1 MSKRSK
7 ALIAAAVAV
16 PLAVIGAGTAYAAYY
31 QDRALPGSKV
41 AGTDVSGMSRA
52 QLTAALT
59 SRLDKVTVTV
69 KADGGTRV
77 ERLSTLGY
85 TVDIPATVDK
95 VLNANQGITSV
106 ATAFLGDRTV
116 DAVVKQDPTVT
127 NAYVADL
134 VGRAGT
140 PSANAAVVLAKNK
153 ASFTV
158 RPAVV
163 GKTVD
168 PSTLQDLAK
177 VAALGLVS
185 TTAEVRFVEQA
196 PTVTTQAAK
205 VAAAAAN
212 ALVKTPVTVAA
223 GTDTITASAKTK
235 ASWISVPTTADGLG
249 TPTLSDAKIVA
260 WVKSVAKAASSQP
273 TKGVRLVGSAGNV
286 LRVQTQARD
295 GRQVTNAAAIAAA
308 IKGALAGGKGY
319 AGTFATKP
327 LPAKWTQRA
336 VAPGAEHLAYPAAV
350 GEKWIDV
357 NLSRH
362 TMTAYIGGTVVF
374 GPVAMVNG
382 APATP
387 SLVGTYFIQRK
398 YAADRMRGRNADGT
412 TYDTPDVPWVSY
424 FHGGYA
430 LHGAPWRSTFGYAAS
445 HGCINLP
452 VSTAK
457 WVYDWAPIGTA
468 VASHF

>member
-16 PLAVIGAGTAYAAYY
+16 PLAIVGAGTAYATYY
-31 QDRALPGSKV
+31 HGRALPGTTV
-41 AGTDVSGMSRA
+41 AGADVSGMSRA
-52 QLTAALT
+52 DLTAALT
-59 SRLDKVTVTV
+59 SRLDKVVVTV
-69 KADGGTRV
+69 AADGGTRA

-85 TVDIPATVDK
+85 NVDISATVDR
-95 VLNANQGITSV
+95 VLGVNQGFTSV
-106 ATAFLGDRTV
+106 ATAFLGDHAV
-116 DAVVKQDPTVT
+116 EAVVKQDPAVT

-134 VGRAGT
+134 VGRAGS
-140 PSANAAVVLAKNK
+140 PSTNAAVVLAKG
-153 ASFTV
+153 ASSFTV
-158 RPAVV
+158 KPAVV

-168 PSTLQDLAK
+168 PSTLQDRAMA
-177 VAALGLVS
+177 AALGLSS
-185 TTAEVRFVEQA
+185 TTAEVRLVDQV
-196 PTVTTQAAK
+196 PSVTTQAAEA
-205 VAAAAAN
+205 AAAAAN
-212 ALVKTPVTVAA
+212 TLVKTPVKVAV
-223 GTDTITASAKTK
+223 GNDTITASAKTK
-235 ASWISVPTTADGLG
+235 ASWITVPTSADGLG
-249 TPTLSDAKIVA
+249 TPTVSDAKIAA
-260 WVKSVAKAASSQP
+260 WVKSVAKTASTQP
-273 TKGVRLVGSAGNV
+273 TKGVRLVSGTGRV
-286 LRVQTQARD
+286 LRVQTEARD
-295 GRQVTNAAAIAAA
+295 GRQVTNAPAIAAA
-308 IKGALAGGKGY
+308 IMSSLAGGKAY
-319 AGTFATKP
+319 AGAFALKAV
-327 LPAKWTQRA
+327 PAGWTQRT

-362 TMTAYIGGTVVF
+362 TMTAYIGAKAVL

-387 SLVGTYFIQRK
+387 SLVGTYYIQRK
-398 YAADRMRGRNADGT
+398 YAADRMRGLNADGT
-412 TYDTPDVPWVSY
+412 SYDTPDVPWVSY

-468 VASHF
+468 VVSHT